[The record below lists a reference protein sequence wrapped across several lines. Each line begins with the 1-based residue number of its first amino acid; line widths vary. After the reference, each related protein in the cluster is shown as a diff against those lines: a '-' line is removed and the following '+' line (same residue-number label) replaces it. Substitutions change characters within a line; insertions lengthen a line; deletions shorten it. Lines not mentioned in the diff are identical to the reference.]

1 MPGSSSTT
9 RIRSAP
15 LAGLISTVSSMAR
28 DAGRTL
34 SRRNVPFATPAQ
46 SWPPSASAASGDFL
60 DQALDDALTA
70 GAPHHL
76 QVLQRPGRRVLE
88 LPLAVLEAAIAEAG
102 RRASGVD
109 QPAVLELTV
118 RIALAVELQGLVVER
133 GRRLHDVCLWLRA

>member
-15 LAGLISTVSSMAR
+15 LTGLISTASSMAR
-28 DAGRTL
+28 DAGRAL

-46 SWPPSASAASGDFL
+46 SWLPSASAAPGDFL
-60 DQALDDALTA
+60 DHALDNTLAA
-70 GAPHHL
+70 RAPYHL
-76 QVLQRPGRRVLE
+76 QVLQRPRRRVFE

-102 RRASGVD
+102 RRPPGVD

-133 GRRLHDVCLWLRA
+133 GRRLHGVCLWLRA